1 MNIIRKNLS
10 DLQRPERNVRIHN
23 SKQLCEFK
31 RSLKMFGQ
39 IRPLVID
46 EAGVILAGNGLYEA
60 MLALDYAEADCYV
73 VVDLSEAQ
81 KKKLMLAD
89 NRIYDL
95 GCDDIDTLDAFIK
108 ELGEDVDIPGFDA
121 ELLQALAME
130 AEAATEALCEYG
142 MIDEA
147 KAAEIINTH
156 ERYKMQEQ
164 SLSDKTE
171 FAESILEKQPPD
183 NIQNL
188 ASQPPAPIN
197 IAQTKIDKQHF
208 VVCPKCGEQIWL

>member
-1 MNIIRKNLS
+1 MKIIRKNLAE
-10 DLQRPERNVRIHN
+10 LQKPERNVRIHN
-23 SKQLCEFK
+23 AKQLHEFK

-60 MLALDYAEADCYV
+60 MLALNYLKADCYIAAG
-73 VVDLSEAQ
+73 LSEAQ

-108 ELGEDVDIPGFDA
+108 ELGADVDIPGFDA

-142 MIDEA
+142 VIDEA
-147 KAAEIINTH
+147 KTAEIMNTH
-156 ERYKMQEQ
+156 ERYQMQEQ
-164 SLSDKTE
+164 ALVDKPVVSYDVPE
-171 FAESILEKQPPD
+171 PRPVKNMQNMSAPPSVPAESNRRQ
-183 NIQNL
+183 
-188 ASQPPAPIN
+188 
-197 IAQTKIDKQHF
+197 F
-208 VVCPKCGEQIWL
+208 VVFPKCGEHICL

>member
-1 MNIIRKNLS
+1 M
-10 DLQRPERNVRIHN
+10 E
-23 SKQLCEFK
+23 
-31 RSLKMFGQ
+31 MFGQ
-39 IRPLVID
+39 IRPLVVD
-46 EAGVILAGNGLYEA
+46 ENGVILAGNGLYEA
-60 MLALDYAEADCYV
+60 LLALNYTEADCYIV
-73 VVDLSEAQ
+73 SGLTEAQ

-108 ELGEDVDIPGFDA
+108 ELGADVDIPGFDA
-121 ELLQALAME
+121 ELLQAMAME

-142 MIDEA
+142 IIDEA
-147 KAAEIINTH
+147 KTAEIINTH

-164 SLSDKTE
+164 SLSNKPE
-171 FAESILEKQPPD
+171 FSEKQPSD
-183 NIQNL
+183 NTQNL
-188 ASQPPAPIN
+188 ANQSPSPIN